1 MTKVR
6 VLCWNVAQLPWPLN
20 GDMGN
25 TNIKR
30 AKELAGIV
38 RQIQTDPAKK
48 VDIVCFQEFFDVSAK
63 MTFILETQ
71 DLFPHRIIDTRCG
84 KYILGMNSGLAI
96 FSTLT
101 LGEPR
106 VFPFGPY
113 HQFYDYKWTIGDSGL
128 ARKGIL
134 GVKVNVGTSGEFYM
148 LTTHM
153 QAGWSKP
160 FIIFDFWKNH
170 FNPILDTNVISA
182 LESQEGKTFIDFMT
196 TLTTPS
202 VSGVGA
208 PTNFIFCG
216 DFNTRAV
223 TQSTNI
229 KGMLQNLGTIDTYTG
244 VDPYDF
250 GHYDYITVPYGSSG
264 NSCYD
269 TSYDPN
275 LKVSDHY
282 PLIGECDLGV
292 SATGKVTK
300 LEDIK
305 EPEPTE
311 ITPLIN

>member
-25 TNIKR
+25 TNISR
-30 AKELAGIV
+30 AKQLAAIV
-38 RQIQTDPAKK
+38 RQIQTDPSKK
-48 VDIVCFQEFFDVSAK
+48 VDIVCFQEFFDPSAK
-63 MTFILETQ
+63 MTFIELTQ
-71 DLFPHRIIDTRCG
+71 DLFPHRIVDTRCG
-84 KYILGMNSGLAI
+84 KYIVGMNSGLAI

-106 VFPFGPY
+106 VFPYGPY

-170 FNPILDTNVISA
+170 FNPILDTNVIST

-196 TLTTPS
+196 TLNT
-202 VSGVGA
+202 A

-216 DFNTRAV
+216 DFNTRSIS
-223 TQSTNI
+223 QSSNI
-229 KGMLQNLGTIDTYTG
+229 KGMLQNLGTIDTYNG

-264 NSCYD
+264 SSCYD
-269 TSYDPN
+269 QSYDPN

-282 PLIGECDLGV
+282 PLIGECELGV
-292 SATGKVTK
+292 PAVTTTSTPEVSK
-300 LEDIK
+300 STV
-305 EPEPTE
+305 EPTE
-311 ITPLIN
+311 TTPLIDMKKE